1 MDTVGSRVKE
11 ARSRRGISRTEL
23 SRLTGV
29 GYSTIAELENGGM
42 QTSTKLRVMA
52 EALKVSLRWL
62 ETGKGAADLAA
73 PDASQPT
80 GLQREIVSIGVR
92 AVNIMREAGMVEVT
106 PENYSDLL
114 FRAMKLAQDLG
125 VAESATELEVV
136 KLARVVADN
145 SG

>member
-62 ETGKGAADLAA
+62 ETGKGTADLAA
-73 PDASQPT
+73 PEASQPT

-92 AVNIMREAGMVEVT
+92 AVDIMREAGMVKVT